1 MVVKAS
7 KSMICYTNPH
17 TRADFFIRL
26 RILNNNPPKYD
37 IFFNMDYSR
46 YYLKNYFRHRHD
58 EDYESREDYEVIDET
73 VEETSRSEYSQSD
86 EETPKAHKYYARG
99 VEIEVVPQLTSM
111 VDTNYDISDDDVI
124 VDVQARPYDRRD
136 SRRKGLVITL
146 AIVACLLLTVVI
158 GDYAS
163 DGALLDGISSLYGT
177 QAMPSSGYYMLV
189 YKSTDSYQQARLYSD
204 RMRLQG
210 GGGYILKSGSEYL
223 LIADVYDDLDEASA
237 VKEKNEGSTLLSYN
251 VKAVDYSNLLAGSS
265 ELMQSMGGYSASIVA
280 QLSNIGE
287 NLTKLEIDKSRALEE
302 ISELEGNLRL
312 KYDELSKEDV
322 STNYYVKLLMADI
335 DVTLGLLENLLG
347 ESVSRPN
354 LVCDIRYVKVQI
366 VLNYYTLTEKMSQE
380 D

>member
-1 MVVKAS
+1 
-7 KSMICYTNPH
+7 
-17 TRADFFIRL
+17 
-26 RILNNNPPKYD
+26 
-37 IFFNMDYSR
+37 MDYSR
-46 YYLKNYFRHRHD
+46 YYLKNYFRHSHD
-58 EDYESREDYEVIDET
+58 EDYDSREDYEVIDET

-302 ISELEGNLRL
+302 ISELKGNLRL